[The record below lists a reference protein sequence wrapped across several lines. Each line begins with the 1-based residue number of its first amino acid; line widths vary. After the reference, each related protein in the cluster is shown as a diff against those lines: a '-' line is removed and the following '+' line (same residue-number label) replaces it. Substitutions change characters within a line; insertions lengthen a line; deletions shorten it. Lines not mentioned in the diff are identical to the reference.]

1 MQTDKQK
8 RDLAFMRQAMELS
21 LKGAGAV
28 NPNPLVGALVVRG
41 EQVIAQGYHA
51 RYGDLHAERNAFRD
65 ADSRKVDCKGAT
77 MYVTLEPCCH
87 HGHQPPCTEA
97 VIAHGIARVVV
108 GLFDPN
114 PMVAGKGL
122 NLLRDAGIEVCM
134 IHDIPGGEALEE
146 EMKYQ
151 NRVFLKYI
159 TTQQPWVV
167 AKWAMTLDG
176 KIASHTGHSQWVS
189 GELSR
194 QRVQEMRRNLK
205 GILCGIGTVLADDP
219 MLNCRLEGNPRQ
231 PVRMV
236 VDRQLRIPLDCQ
248 LVKTAGTYRTI
259 VVHAP
264 AASEEKKQLLQKA
277 GVETWCCSSLQEML
291 EKAGKEKIDGIL
303 LEGGGI
309 LNEAFLR
316 EGLID
321 EVVAFIAPK
330 LIGGTDAKTPVEGEG
345 FSLMSQAVQLHRIQ
359 TEILGN
365 DIVIRG
371 LVSRS

>member
-1 MQTDKQK
+1 
-8 RDLAFMRQAMELS
+8 MRQAMTLS
-21 LKGAGAV
+21 LQGAGAV
-28 NPNPLVGALVVRG
+28 NPNPLVGALVVKEG
-41 EQVIAQGYHA
+41 QVVAQGYHV
-51 RYGDLHAERNAFRD
+51 RYGDLHAERNAFLD
-65 ADSRKVDCKGAT
+65 ADTRGIDCAGAT

-114 PMVAGKGL
+114 PLVAGKGL
-122 NLLRDAGIEVCM
+122 DLLRQAGIQVDM
-134 IHDIPGGEALEE
+134 IHDIPGGAALEE
-146 EMKYQ
+146 EMKFQ

-159 TTQQPWVV
+159 RTKRPWVV

-176 KIASHTGHSQWVS
+176 KIASFTGHSQWVS
-189 GELSR
+189 GEASR
-194 QRVQEMRRNLK
+194 QRVHEMRRNLK

-231 PVRMV
+231 PIRMV
-236 VDRQLRIPLDCQ
+236 ADRRLRTPLDSR
-248 LVKTAGTYRTI
+248 LVKTARDYRTI

-264 AASEEKKQLLQKA
+264 EASLEKQELLQQA
-277 GVETWCCSSLQEML
+277 GVETWCCSTLQGML
-291 EKAGKEKIDGIL
+291 EKAGEEKIDGIL

-330 LIGGTDAKTPVEGEG
+330 LIGGADAKSPVEGQG
-345 FSLMSQAVQLHRIQ
+345 FERMSQAVPLHRVV
-359 TEILGN
+359 TETLGDDIL
-365 DIVIRG
+365 VQG
-371 LVSRS
+371 LVAHLEQ